1 VYPVALLLSGGC
13 SSKDEVAAATGW
25 RNHCECQCPPSRGT
39 AGPGFRTHYMAMF
52 SGRLGKQKGV
62 MKFAHITFRVN
73 EITLKI
79 SLDLQE
85 MG

>member
-1 VYPVALLLSGGC
+1 MV
-13 SSKDEVAAATGW
+13 
-25 RNHCECQCPPSRGT
+25 
-39 AGPGFRTHYMAMF
+39 MF

-62 MKFAHITFRVN
+62 MKFDRITCRVKK
-73 EITLKI
+73 ITLKI